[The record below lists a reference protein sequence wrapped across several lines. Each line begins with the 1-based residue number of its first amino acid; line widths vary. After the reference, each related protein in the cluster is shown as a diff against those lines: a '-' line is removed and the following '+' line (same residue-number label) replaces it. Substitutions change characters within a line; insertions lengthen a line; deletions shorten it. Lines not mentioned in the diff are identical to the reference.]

1 MSLPGAVSLTK
12 VAVEGEGTAT
22 PGPPPLLLRPPQPIG
37 GRLCPRALPRGVR
50 TLSARPSRCSHCS
63 HFSSSSSFLAMHSRY
78 LACIVAMPSST
89 SCRRCFA
96 SSRIL
101 CVTSRSSWAS
111 RKACCGRRKQG
122 QLSRCPWGSPGPHP
136 WPQAYPALTRLGS
149 TALATKWYLCMART
163 HWQMEVQAL
172 DTLAMAA
179 GWNSSLSMYGW
190 MALITASPM
199 LSWGW
204 EPWAWGHF
212 PGRTERTL
220 GGGGTP
226 CSCLYAPG
234 RLGNKYNPE
243 RLARRGTSVSQDF
256 KEYNQR
262 FFLPQELR
270 ASRSD
275 NTQALFK
282 THLETR
288 AASWPVWR

>member
-111 RKACCGRRKQG
+111 RKACCGRRKRPAFPVPLG
-122 QLSRCPWGSPGPHP
+122 EPRPPPLAPGLPSAHP
-136 WPQAYPALTRLGS
+136 LGLHGLGHKVVLVHGAYPLADGGAGLGHLGNGGRLELLIVDVWLDGFDHCLPDVVLGMGTMGLGPLPREDGEDS
-149 TALATKWYLCMART
+149 GRWR
-163 HWQMEVQAL
+163 
-172 DTLAMAA
+172 DTL
-179 GWNSSLSMYGW
+179 L
-190 MALITASPM
+190 LP
-199 LSWGW
+199 LC
-204 EPWAWGHF
+204 
-212 PGRTERTL
+212 PGQ
-220 GGGGTP
+220 
-226 CSCLYAPG
+226 
-234 RLGNKYNPE
+234 
-243 RLARRGTSVSQDF
+243 ARD
-256 KEYNQR
+256 
-262 FFLPQELR
+262 
-270 ASRSD
+270 
-275 NTQALFK
+275 
-282 THLETR
+282 
-288 AASWPVWR
+288 